1 MEKSNRCD
9 GVKWDYP
16 YSYNISP
23 EFDVDSFWKVVNKV
37 DSILLDNAKQEFIE
51 DFLDGSLFKIYCL
64 DGRTIRVNC
73 DWDIG
78 AVFIDSEI
86 NLDAVFGDKKHEK
99 R

>member
-1 MEKSNRCD
+1 MPKNYLLIYAEQLATEIELLCQ
-9 GVKWDYP
+9 
-16 YSYNISP
+16 NI
-23 EFDVDSFWKVVNKV
+23 KV
-37 DSILLDNAKQEFIE
+37 
-51 DFLDGSLFKIYCL
+51 DGSLFKIYCV

-86 NLDAVFGDKKHEK
+86 NLFAVFGDKKHEK